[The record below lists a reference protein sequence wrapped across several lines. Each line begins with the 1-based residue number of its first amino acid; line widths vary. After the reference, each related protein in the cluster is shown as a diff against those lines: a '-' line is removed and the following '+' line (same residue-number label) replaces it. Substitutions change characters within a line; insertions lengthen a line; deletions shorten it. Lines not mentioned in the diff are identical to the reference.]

1 MRDNVCVFFTRRR
14 RWGAVESHRAV
25 SALASAL
32 QSASCKLRSVA
43 ELKAQL
49 LTAGYTA
56 GCKFRVVLQLLVTSA
71 PRRASCGARR
81 AQIPH

>member
-1 MRDNVCVFFTRRR
+1 MFVFFSLGDGVGGP
-14 RWGAVESHRAV
+14 WKASGAV

-32 QSASCKLRSVA
+32 QSASCKLRS
-43 ELKAQL
+43 LQSKAQL

>member
-1 MRDNVCVFFTRRR
+1 MRDNVCVFFTATALGGRGKPQGRFRRLL
-14 RWGAVESHRAV
+14 VPYSP
-25 SALASAL
+25 LAANC
-32 QSASCKLRSVA
+32 ARSQ
-43 ELKAQL
+43 LKAQL